1 MNQKYDLGTIIG
13 LVSGA
18 TIIATSVWWL
28 EGEFIWFF
36 QWSSVFI
43 VIGGVVCA
51 TLVNYPVKAV
61 FNLRSVLK
69 NVIRAEVYDI
79 TGTIQKI
86 IDLAE
91 KSRKNGLLSLEA
103 DLSSIESAFLRDGV
117 ELAINEREASRLRTF
132 LSLDLS
138 NISTRHVGGQE
149 IILYMAA
156 YSPAFGMLGTVI
168 GLIVMMNR
176 FQMGGEV
183 STVEFNVAEQFKDL
197 LAGMGTALITTFYG
211 VLLAN
216 LVFLPIA
223 GKLKRQSENEI
234 MLKSIVLEGI
244 ISIHAREHPL
254 LIREKL
260 VTFVAISERDL

>member
-51 TLVNYPVKAV
+51 TLVNYPLKAV

-132 LSLDLS
+132 LS
-138 NISTRHVGGQE
+138 
-149 IILYMAA
+149 
-156 YSPAFGMLGTVI
+156 
-168 GLIVMMNR
+168 
-176 FQMGGEV
+176 
-183 STVEFNVAEQFKDL
+183 
-197 LAGMGTALITTFYG
+197 
-211 VLLAN
+211 
-216 LVFLPIA
+216 
-223 GKLKRQSENEI
+223 
-234 MLKSIVLEGI
+234 
-244 ISIHAREHPL
+244 
-254 LIREKL
+254 
-260 VTFVAISERDL
+260 